1 MRSRKIILSMA
12 MAGVLL
18 TGCASVNNQNEVAG
32 QTPEIATETST
43 ESMGEIE
50 QKKKTESS
58 VERILT
64 KEETDELI
72 IGRVWGRLYDGMW
85 LKGYGK
91 ILYPDYSMSYTTE
104 YDYDLRSLVTDDGI
118 TVVDKIDSLEI
129 NFNNDD
135 DVSKWDIVT
144 VPVNDSLAIVD
155 MYKGSRTP
163 RLLYRDANGDGVKD
177 VIVRMNSFY
186 SGMMEQIDNN
196 CYCVI
201 VDGKTHKALEL
212 SAKDYFKKFD
222 DVTSVTGKRVSDDN
236 LEIRVSLSGGEE
248 VIDNIEIN
256 ENTEIGD
263 IRLNSENQY
272 IYFGEDG
279 PYVGF
284 WVTAYAQYTD
294 TYRELISLLVK
305 NKLVYNSTD
314 NSYELGDEFVIDPDL
329 KGLNGISEYSEIPAE
344 EIQKILNAM

>member
-1 MRSRKIILSMA
+1 M
-12 MAGVLL
+12 
-18 TGCASVNNQNEVAG
+18 
-32 QTPEIATETST
+32 
-43 ESMGEIE
+43 
-50 QKKKTESS
+50 
-58 VERILT
+58 
-64 KEETDELI
+64 
-72 IGRVWGRLYDGMW
+72 
-85 LKGYGK
+85 
-91 ILYPDYSMSYTTE
+91 
-104 YDYDLRSLVTDDGI
+104 
-118 TVVDKIDSLEI
+118 
-129 NFNNDD
+129 
-135 DVSKWDIVT
+135 
-144 VPVNDSLAIVD
+144 
-155 MYKGSRTP
+155 
-163 RLLYRDANGDGVKD
+163 LYRDANGDGVKD

-201 VDGKTHKALEL
+201 VDGKTHKAVEL

-222 DVTSVTGKRVSDDN
+222 DVTSVTGKKVSDDN

-256 ENTEIGD
+256 ANIEIGD

-284 WVTAYAQYTD
+284 WVTAYSQGTD
-294 TYRELISLLVK
+294 TYREHISLLVK

-329 KGLNGISEYSEIPAE
+329 KGLNGISEYSEIPAG
-344 EIQKILNAM
+344 EIQKILNEM

>member
-32 QTPEIATETST
+32 QTPEITTEATEAESET
-43 ESMGEIE
+43 EGKVVMSKE
-50 QKKKTESS
+50 Q
-58 VERILT
+58 
-64 KEETDELI
+64 TDEFI
-72 IGRVWGRLYDGMW
+72 MNRIWEESW

-91 ILYPDYSMSYTTE
+91 ILYPDFEMSYYYYPGYN
-104 YDYDLRSLVTDDGI
+104 YDFRSLKTDDGI
-118 TVVDKIDSLEI
+118 SVVDKIDSLEI

-155 MYKGSRTP
+155 MYKGNRTP

-222 DVTSVTGKRVSDDN
+222 DVTSVTGKRVSDN
-236 LEIRVSLSGGEE
+236 TLEIRASLSGGEE
-248 VIDNIEIN
+248 VIDNVEIN

-294 TYRELISLLVK
+294 NYRELISLLVK

-314 NSYELGDEFVIDPDL
+314 NSYELGDEFVIDSDL

>member
-32 QTPEIATETST
+32 QTPEITTEATEAET
-43 ESMGEIE
+43 ETEGKVVMSKE
-50 QKKKTESS
+50 Q
-58 VERILT
+58 
-64 KEETDELI
+64 TDEFI
-72 IGRVWGRLYDGMW
+72 MNRIWEESW

-91 ILYPDYSMSYTTE
+91 ILYPDFEMSYYYYPGYN
-104 YDYDLRSLVTDDGI
+104 YDFRSLKTDDGI
-118 TVVDKIDSLEI
+118 SVVDKIDSLEI

-144 VPVNDSLAIVD
+144 VPVNDSLATVD

-186 SGMMEQIDNN
+186 SGMMEQTDNN

-212 SAKDYFKKFD
+212 SAKDYFNKFD

-294 TYRELISLLVK
+294 NYRELISLLVK

-314 NSYELGDEFVIDPDL
+314 NSYELGDEFVIDSDL

>member
-18 TGCASVNNQNEVAG
+18 TGCASVNNQNEEAG
-32 QTPEIATETST
+32 QTPEITIEATETET
-43 ESMGEIE
+43 EGKVVMSKE
-50 QKKKTESS
+50 Q
-58 VERILT
+58 
-64 KEETDELI
+64 TDEFI
-72 IGRVWGRLYDGMW
+72 MNRIWEESW

-91 ILYPDYSMSYTTE
+91 ILYPDFEMSYYYYPGYN
-104 YDYDLRSLVTDDGI
+104 YDFRSLKTDDGI
-118 TVVDKIDSLEI
+118 EVVDMWDKLMIKFGEASDIVDVLLPGGKRLTVVDR
-129 NFNNDD
+129 
-135 DVSKWDIVT
+135 
-144 VPVNDSLAIVD
+144 
-155 MYKGSRTP
+155 YKGSRTP
-163 RLLYRDANGDGVKD
+163 RMLYRDANGDGVKD

-201 VDGKTHKALEL
+201 VDGKTHKASEL

-344 EIQKILNAM
+344 EIQKILKAM

>member
-32 QTPEIATETST
+32 QTPEITTEATEAET
-43 ESMGEIE
+43 ETEGKVVMSKE
-50 QKKKTESS
+50 Q
-58 VERILT
+58 
-64 KEETDELI
+64 TDEFI
-72 IGRVWGRLYDGMW
+72 MNRIWEESW

-91 ILYPDYSMSYTTE
+91 ILYPDFEMSYYYYPGYN
-104 YDYDLRSLVTDDGI
+104 YDFRSLKTDDGI
-118 TVVDKIDSLEI
+118 SVVDKIDSLEI

-163 RLLYRDANGDGVKD
+163 RMLYRDANGDGVKD

-186 SGMMEQIDNN
+186 SGMMEQTDNN

-201 VDGKTHKALEL
+201 VDGKTHKAVEL

-294 TYRELISLLVK
+294 NYRELISLLVK

>member
-1 MRSRKIILSMA
+1 MRFRKLVVSTALI
-12 MAGVLL
+12 GVLL
-18 TGCASVNNQNEVAG
+18 TGCASVNNQNEVSG
-32 QTPEIATETST
+32 QTPEITTEATETET
-43 ESMGEIE
+43 ETEGKVVMSKE
-50 QKKKTESS
+50 Q
-58 VERILT
+58 
-64 KEETDELI
+64 TDEFI
-72 IGRVWGRLYDGMW
+72 MNRIWEKSW

-91 ILYPDYSMSYTTE
+91 ILYPDFEMSYYYYPGYN
-104 YDYDLRSLVTDDGI
+104 YDFRSLKTDDGI
-118 TVVDKIDSLEI
+118 EVVDMWDKLTIKFGEASDTV
-129 NFNNDD
+129 
-135 DVSKWDIVT
+135 DVLLTGSDERLT
-144 VPVNDSLAIVD
+144 VVD

-186 SGMMEQIDNN
+186 SGMMEQTDNN

-222 DVTSVTGKRVSDDN
+222 DVTSVTGKRVSDN
-236 LEIRVSLSGGEE
+236 TLEIRVSLSGGEE
-248 VIDNIEIN
+248 VIDNVEIN

-263 IRLNSENQY
+263 IRLNSKNQY

-284 WVTAYAQYTD
+284 WVTAYSQSTD

-314 NSYELGDEFVIDPDL
+314 NSYELGDEYVIDSDL
-329 KGLNGISEYSEIPAE
+329 KGLNGISEYSEISAG
-344 EIQKILNAM
+344 EIQKILNEM

>member
-1 MRSRKIILSMA
+1 
-12 MAGVLL
+12 
-18 TGCASVNNQNEVAG
+18 
-32 QTPEIATETST
+32 
-43 ESMGEIE
+43 
-50 QKKKTESS
+50 
-58 VERILT
+58 
-64 KEETDELI
+64 
-72 IGRVWGRLYDGMW
+72 
-85 LKGYGK
+85 
-91 ILYPDYSMSYTTE
+91 MSYYYYPGYN
-104 YDYDLRSLVTDDGI
+104 YDFRSLKTDDGI
-118 TVVDKIDSLEI
+118 SVVDKIDSLEI

-163 RLLYRDANGDGVKD
+163 RMLYRDANGDGVKD

-186 SGMMEQIDNN
+186 SGMMEQTDNN

-344 EIQKILNAM
+344 EIQKILNEM

>member
-32 QTPEIATETST
+32 QTPEITTEATEAET
-43 ESMGEIE
+43 ETEGKVVMSKE
-50 QKKKTESS
+50 Q
-58 VERILT
+58 
-64 KEETDELI
+64 TDEFI
-72 IGRVWGRLYDGMW
+72 MNRIWEESW

-91 ILYPDYSMSYTTE
+91 ILYPDFEMSYYYYPGYN
-104 YDYDLRSLVTDDGI
+104 YDFRSLKTDDGI
-118 TVVDKIDSLEI
+118 SVVDKIDSLEI

-135 DVSKWDIVT
+135 DDSKWDIVT
-144 VPVNDSLAIVD
+144 VPVNDSLATVD

-186 SGMMEQIDNN
+186 SGMMEQTDNN

-222 DVTSVTGKRVSDDN
+222 DVTSVTGKRVSDN
-236 LEIRVSLSGGEE
+236 TLEIRVSLSGGEE
-248 VIDNIEIN
+248 VIDNVEIN

-294 TYRELISLLVK
+294 NYRELISLLVK

-314 NSYELGDEFVIDPDL
+314 NSYELGDEFVIDSDL

>member
-18 TGCASVNNQNEVAG
+18 TGCASVNNQNEVTG
-32 QTPEIATETST
+32 RTPEITTEATETET
-43 ESMGEIE
+43 ETETERKVVMSKE
-50 QKKKTESS
+50 Q
-58 VERILT
+58 
-64 KEETDELI
+64 TDEFI
-72 IGRVWGRLYDGMW
+72 MNRIWEESW

-91 ILYPDYSMSYTTE
+91 ILYPDFEMSYYYYPGYN
-104 YDYDLRSLVTDDGI
+104 YDFRSLKTDDGI
-118 TVVDKIDSLEI
+118 EVVDMWDKLMIKFGEASDIVDVLLPGGKRLTVVDR
-129 NFNNDD
+129 
-135 DVSKWDIVT
+135 
-144 VPVNDSLAIVD
+144 
-155 MYKGSRTP
+155 YKGSRTP
-163 RLLYRDANGDGVKD
+163 RMLYRDANGDGVKD

-201 VDGKTHKALEL
+201 VDGKTHKAVEL

-314 NSYELGDEFVIDPDL
+314 NSYELGDEFVIDSDL

>member
-32 QTPEIATETST
+32 QTPEITTEATEAET
-43 ESMGEIE
+43 ETEGKVVMSKE
-50 QKKKTESS
+50 Q
-58 VERILT
+58 
-64 KEETDELI
+64 TDEFI
-72 IGRVWGRLYDGMW
+72 MNRIWEESW
-85 LKGYGK
+85 LKWYGK
-91 ILYPDYSMSYTTE
+91 ILYPDFEMSYYYYPGYN
-104 YDYDLRSLVTDDGI
+104 YDFRSLKTDDGI

-135 DVSKWDIVT
+135 DVSKWEIVT

-186 SGMMEQIDNN
+186 SGMMEQFDNN

-201 VDGKTHKALEL
+201 VDGKTHKAVEL

-222 DVTSVTGKRVSDDN
+222 DVTGVTGKRVSDDN

-294 TYRELISLLVK
+294 NYRELISLLVK

-314 NSYELGDEFVIDPDL
+314 NSYELGDEFVIDSDL

-344 EIQKILNAM
+344 EIQKILSAM

>member
-32 QTPEIATETST
+32 PTPEITTEATEAET
-43 ESMGEIE
+43 ETEGKVVMSKE
-50 QKKKTESS
+50 Q
-58 VERILT
+58 
-64 KEETDELI
+64 TDEFI
-72 IGRVWGRLYDGMW
+72 MNRIWEKSW

-91 ILYPDYSMSYTTE
+91 ILYPDFEMSYYYYPGYN
-104 YDYDLRSLVTDDGI
+104 YDFRSLKTDDGI
-118 TVVDKIDSLEI
+118 SVVDKIDSLEI

-135 DVSKWDIVT
+135 DDSKWDIVT
-144 VPVNDSLAIVD
+144 VPVNDSLATVD

-201 VDGKTHKALEL
+201 VDGKTHKAVEL

-314 NSYELGDEFVIDPDL
+314 NSYELGDEFVIDSDL

-344 EIQKILNAM
+344 EIQKILSAM

>member
-1 MRSRKIILSMA
+1 
-12 MAGVLL
+12 
-18 TGCASVNNQNEVAG
+18 
-32 QTPEIATETST
+32 
-43 ESMGEIE
+43 
-50 QKKKTESS
+50 
-58 VERILT
+58 
-64 KEETDELI
+64 
-72 IGRVWGRLYDGMW
+72 
-85 LKGYGK
+85 
-91 ILYPDYSMSYTTE
+91 MSYYYYPGYN
-104 YDYDLRSLVTDDGI
+104 YDFRSLKTDDGI
-118 TVVDKIDSLEI
+118 EVVDMWDKLMIKFGEASDIVDVLLPGGKRLTVVDR
-129 NFNNDD
+129 
-135 DVSKWDIVT
+135 
-144 VPVNDSLAIVD
+144 
-155 MYKGSRTP
+155 YKGSRTP
-163 RLLYRDANGDGVKD
+163 RMLYRDANGDGVKD

-201 VDGKTHKALEL
+201 VDGKTHKASEL

-305 NKLVYNSTD
+305 NKLVSAPGKRFDGDTKVTD
-314 NSYELGDEFVIDPDL
+314 LLYLCKTHIEHNLPYEQLYQVVCDRYKVTEVNL
-329 KGLNGISEYSEIPAE
+329 EVQVN
-344 EIQKILNAM
+344 IQKYLRRRFRRY

>member
-18 TGCASVNNQNEVAG
+18 TGCASVNNKNEVAG
-32 QTPEIATETST
+32 RTPEITTEATEAESET
-43 ESMGEIE
+43 ERKAVMSKE
-50 QKKKTESS
+50 Q
-58 VERILT
+58 
-64 KEETDELI
+64 TDEFI
-72 IGRVWGRLYDGMW
+72 MNRIWDESW

-91 ILYPDYSMSYTTE
+91 ILYPDFEMSYYYYPGYN
-104 YDYDLRSLVTDDGI
+104 YDFRSLKTDDGI
-118 TVVDKIDSLEI
+118 EVVDMWDKLMIKFGETS
-129 NFNNDD
+129 
-135 DVSKWDIVT
+135 DIVDVLLPGSDERLT
-144 VPVNDSLAIVD
+144 VVD

-177 VIVRMNSFY
+177 VIVRTNSFY
-186 SGMMEQIDNN
+186 SGMMEQTDNN

-201 VDGKTHKALEL
+201 VDGKTNKAVEL

-294 TYRELISLLVK
+294 NYRELISLLVK

-329 KGLNGISEYSEIPAE
+329 KGLNGIGEYSEIPAE

>member
-1 MRSRKIILSMA
+1 MA

-32 QTPEIATETST
+32 QTPEITTEATEAET
-43 ESMGEIE
+43 ETEGKVVMSKE
-50 QKKKTESS
+50 Q
-58 VERILT
+58 
-64 KEETDELI
+64 TDEFI
-72 IGRVWGRLYDGMW
+72 MNRIWEESW

-91 ILYPDYSMSYTTE
+91 ILYPDFEMSYYYYPGYN
-104 YDYDLRSLVTDDGI
+104 YDFRSLKTDDGI
-118 TVVDKIDSLEI
+118 SVVDKIDSLEI

-144 VPVNDSLAIVD
+144 VPVNDSLATVD

-294 TYRELISLLVK
+294 NYRELISLLVN

-314 NSYELGDEFVIDPDL
+314 NSYELGDEFVIDSDL

>member
-32 QTPEIATETST
+32 QTPEITTEATEAET
-43 ESMGEIE
+43 ETEGKVVMSKE
-50 QKKKTESS
+50 Q
-58 VERILT
+58 
-64 KEETDELI
+64 TDEFI
-72 IGRVWGRLYDGMW
+72 MNRIWEKSW

-91 ILYPDYSMSYTTE
+91 ILYPDFEMSYYYYPGYN
-104 YDYDLRSLVTDDGI
+104 YDFRSLKTDDGI
-118 TVVDKIDSLEI
+118 SVVDKIDSLEI

-144 VPVNDSLAIVD
+144 VPVNDSLTIVD

-186 SGMMEQIDNN
+186 SGMMEQTDNN

-201 VDGKTHKALEL
+201 VDGKTHKAVEL

-294 TYRELISLLVK
+294 NYRELISLLVK

-314 NSYELGDEFVIDPDL
+314 NSYELGDEFVIDSDL
-329 KGLNGISEYSEIPAE
+329 KGLNGIGEYSEIPAE

>member
-12 MAGVLL
+12 MTGVLL

-32 QTPEIATETST
+32 QTPEITTEATEAESET
-43 ESMGEIE
+43 EGKVVMSKE
-50 QKKKTESS
+50 Q
-58 VERILT
+58 
-64 KEETDELI
+64 TDEFI
-72 IGRVWGRLYDGMW
+72 MNRIWEESW

-91 ILYPDYSMSYTTE
+91 ILYPDFEMSYYYYPGYN
-104 YDYDLRSLVTDDGI
+104 YDFRSLKTDDGI

-201 VDGKTHKALEL
+201 VDGKTHKAVEL

-222 DVTSVTGKRVSDDN
+222 DVTSVTGKKVSDDN

-294 TYRELISLLVK
+294 NYRELISLLVK

-314 NSYELGDEFVIDPDL
+314 NSYELGDEFVIDSDL
-329 KGLNGISEYSEIPAE
+329 KGLNGIGEYSEIPAE

>member
-32 QTPEIATETST
+32 QTPEITTEATEAET
-43 ESMGEIE
+43 ETEGKAVMSKE
-50 QKKKTESS
+50 Q
-58 VERILT
+58 
-64 KEETDELI
+64 TDEFI
-72 IGRVWGRLYDGMW
+72 MNRIWEESW

-91 ILYPDYSMSYTTE
+91 ILYPDFEMSYYYYPGYN
-104 YDYDLRSLVTDDGI
+104 YDFRSLKTDDGI
-118 TVVDKIDSLEI
+118 SVVDKIDSLEI

-135 DVSKWDIVT
+135 DVSKWEIVT

-186 SGMMEQIDNN
+186 SGMMEQFDNN

-201 VDGKTHKALEL
+201 VDGKTHKAVEL

-222 DVTSVTGKRVSDDN
+222 DVTSVTGKKVSDDN

-329 KGLNGISEYSEIPAE
+329 KGLDGISEYSEIPAE
-344 EIQKILNAM
+344 EIQKILSAM

>member
-32 QTPEIATETST
+32 QTPEITTEATEAESET
-43 ESMGEIE
+43 EGKVVMSKE
-50 QKKKTESS
+50 Q
-58 VERILT
+58 
-64 KEETDELI
+64 TDEFI
-72 IGRVWGRLYDGMW
+72 MNRIWEESW

-91 ILYPDYSMSYTTE
+91 ILYPDFEMSYYYYQGYN
-104 YDYDLRSLVTDDGI
+104 YDFRSLKTDDGVS
-118 TVVDKIDSLEI
+118 VVDKIDSLEI

-135 DVSKWDIVT
+135 DDSKWDIVT
-144 VPVNDSLAIVD
+144 VPVNDSLATVD

-294 TYRELISLLVK
+294 NYRELISLLVK

-314 NSYELGDEFVIDPDL
+314 NSYELGDEFVIDSDL

-344 EIQKILNAM
+344 EIQKILSAM

>member
-1 MRSRKIILSMA
+1 MRSRKIILSIA

-18 TGCASVNNQNEVAG
+18 TGCASVNNQNEEAG
-32 QTPEIATETST
+32 QTPEIATEAT
-43 ESMGEIE
+43 EAETETEGKVVMSKE
-50 QKKKTESS
+50 Q
-58 VERILT
+58 
-64 KEETDELI
+64 TDEFI
-72 IGRVWGRLYDGMW
+72 MNRIWEESW

-91 ILYPDYSMSYTTE
+91 ILYPDFEMSYYYYPG
-104 YDYDLRSLVTDDGI
+104 YDYDFRSLKTDDGI

-135 DVSKWDIVT
+135 DDSKWDIVT

-201 VDGKTHKALEL
+201 VDGKTHKASEL

-314 NSYELGDEFVIDPDL
+314 NSYELGDEFVIDSDL

>member
-32 QTPEIATETST
+32 QTPEITTEATEAET
-43 ESMGEIE
+43 ETEGKVVMSKE
-50 QKKKTESS
+50 Q
-58 VERILT
+58 
-64 KEETDELI
+64 TDEFI
-72 IGRVWGRLYDGMW
+72 MNRIWEESW

-91 ILYPDYSMSYTTE
+91 ILYPDFEMSYYYYPGYN
-104 YDYDLRSLVTDDGI
+104 YDFRSLKTDDGI
-118 TVVDKIDSLEI
+118 SVVDKIDSLEI

-144 VPVNDSLAIVD
+144 VPVNDSLATVD

-201 VDGKTHKALEL
+201 VDGKTHKAVEL

-222 DVTSVTGKRVSDDN
+222 DVTSVTGKKVSDDN

-294 TYRELISLLVK
+294 NYRELISLLVK

>member
-32 QTPEIATETST
+32 QTPEITTEATEAET
-43 ESMGEIE
+43 ETEGKVAMSKE
-50 QKKKTESS
+50 Q
-58 VERILT
+58 
-64 KEETDELI
+64 TDEFI
-72 IGRVWGRLYDGMW
+72 MNRIWDESW

-91 ILYPDYSMSYTTE
+91 ILYPDFEMSYYYYPGYN
-104 YDYDLRSLVTDDGI
+104 YDFRSLKTDDGI
-118 TVVDKIDSLEI
+118 SVVDKIDSLEI

-135 DVSKWDIVT
+135 DDSKWDIVT
-144 VPVNDSLAIVD
+144 VPVNDSLTTVD

-163 RLLYRDANGDGVKD
+163 RLLYRDANGDGAKD

-186 SGMMEQIDNN
+186 SGMMEQTDNN

-248 VIDNIEIN
+248 VIDNVEIN

-294 TYRELISLLVK
+294 NYRELISLLVK

-314 NSYELGDEFVIDPDL
+314 NSYELGDEFVIDSDL

-344 EIQKILNAM
+344 EIQKILSAM

>member
-32 QTPEIATETST
+32 QTPEITTEATEAET
-43 ESMGEIE
+43 ETEGKVVMSKE
-50 QKKKTESS
+50 Q
-58 VERILT
+58 
-64 KEETDELI
+64 TDEFI
-72 IGRVWGRLYDGMW
+72 MNRIWEESW

-91 ILYPDYSMSYTTE
+91 ILYPDFEMSYYYYPGYN
-104 YDYDLRSLVTDDGI
+104 YDFRSLKTDDGI
-118 TVVDKIDSLEI
+118 SVVDKIDSLEI

-144 VPVNDSLAIVD
+144 VPVNDSLATVD

-294 TYRELISLLVK
+294 NYRELISLLVK

-314 NSYELGDEFVIDPDL
+314 NSYELGDEFVIDSDL

>member
-32 QTPEIATETST
+32 QTPEITTEATEAET
-43 ESMGEIE
+43 ETEGKVVMSKE
-50 QKKKTESS
+50 Q
-58 VERILT
+58 
-64 KEETDELI
+64 TDEFI
-72 IGRVWGRLYDGMW
+72 MNRIWEESW

-91 ILYPDYSMSYTTE
+91 ILYPDFEMSYYYYPGYN
-104 YDYDLRSLVTDDGI
+104 YDFRSLKTDDGI
-118 TVVDKIDSLEI
+118 SVVDKIDSLEI

-144 VPVNDSLAIVD
+144 VPVNDSLATVD

-186 SGMMEQIDNN
+186 SGMMEQTDNN

-212 SAKDYFKKFD
+212 SAKDYFNKFD

-314 NSYELGDEFVIDPDL
+314 NSYELGDEFVIDSDL

-344 EIQKILNAM
+344 EIQKILSAM

>member
-18 TGCASVNNQNEVAG
+18 TGCASVNNQNEEAG
-32 QTPEIATETST
+32 QTPEITIEATETET
-43 ESMGEIE
+43 EGKVVMSKE
-50 QKKKTESS
+50 Q
-58 VERILT
+58 
-64 KEETDELI
+64 TDEFI
-72 IGRVWGRLYDGMW
+72 MNRIWEESW

-91 ILYPDYSMSYTTE
+91 ILYPDFEMSYYYYPGYN
-104 YDYDLRSLVTDDGI
+104 YDFRSLKTDDGI
-118 TVVDKIDSLEI
+118 EVVDMWDKLMIKFGEASDIVDVLLPGGKRLTVVDR
-129 NFNNDD
+129 
-135 DVSKWDIVT
+135 
-144 VPVNDSLAIVD
+144 
-155 MYKGSRTP
+155 YKGSRTP
-163 RLLYRDANGDGVKD
+163 RMLYRDANGDGVKD

-201 VDGKTHKALEL
+201 VDGKTHKASEL

-344 EIQKILNAM
+344 EIQKILNEM

>member
-32 QTPEIATETST
+32 QTPEITTEATEAET
-43 ESMGEIE
+43 ETEGKVVMSKE
-50 QKKKTESS
+50 Q
-58 VERILT
+58 
-64 KEETDELI
+64 TDEFI
-72 IGRVWGRLYDGMW
+72 MNRIWEESW

-91 ILYPDYSMSYTTE
+91 ILYPDFEMSYYYYPGYN
-104 YDYDLRSLVTDDGI
+104 YDFRSLKTDDGI
-118 TVVDKIDSLEI
+118 SVVDKIDSLEI

-144 VPVNDSLAIVD
+144 VPVNDSLATVD

-314 NSYELGDEFVIDPDL
+314 NSYELGDEFVIDSDL
-329 KGLNGISEYSEIPAE
+329 KGLNGISEYSEIPAD